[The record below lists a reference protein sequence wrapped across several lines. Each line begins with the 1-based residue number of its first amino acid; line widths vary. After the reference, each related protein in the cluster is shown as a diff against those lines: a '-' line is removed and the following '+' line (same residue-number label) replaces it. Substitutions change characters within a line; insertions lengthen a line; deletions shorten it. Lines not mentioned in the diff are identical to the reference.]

1 MLSDKPIARISN
13 HYHLDYYPDY
23 AYRSAPLYE
32 DVIWRT
38 HLQPQDAGLAQAV
51 RATIAEHREHLLE
64 FIRLDEPAPLNAMT
78 LAQWSSPN
86 ALSSLLA
93 VYSDHIYRNQPTM
106 IRENKPLISLWA
118 QWYIG
123 LMVPPLMLALLTQEK
138 ALDVS
143 PEHFHAE
150 FHETGRAACFWVD
163 VCEDKNA
170 TPHSPQQ
177 RMERLISQALV
188 PVVQALEATGEING
202 KLIWSNTGYLINWYL
217 TEMKQLLGEA
227 TVESLRHALF
237 FEKTLTT
244 GEDNPLW
251 RTVVL
256 RDGLLVRRTCC
267 QRYRL
272 PDVQQCGDC
281 TLK

>member
-1 MLSDKPIARISN
+1 M
-13 HYHLDYYPDY
+13 

-32 DVIWRT
+32 DIIWRT

-86 ALSSLLA
+86 ALSFLLA

-150 FHETGRAACFWVD
+150 FHETGRVACFWVD

-170 TPHSPQQ
+170 TPHSPQH
-177 RMERLISQALV
+177 RMETLISQALV

-237 FEKTLTT
+237 FEKTLTN